1 MIIKMV
7 LKNLKA
13 KEEDWKDIMQL
24 RLDLNKRYVHQVIK
38 MLLQNYFDQ
47 KKKKNPSAKRVE
59 ELEN

>member
-1 MIIKMV
+1 MV